1 MLEDRPMHH
10 QERISE
16 RISRAWRALRLLPLF
31 FALLATLFA
40 ALLAALMPAPSAAQ
54 AVETITAGAVG
65 SASTTIWPVYI
76 GIEKGFFAQAQI
88 KVDPVF
94 AQSSTAIAQQV
105 AAGSVNLTV
114 GSGLVD
120 PIRAIE
126 KGAPIAIW
134 RIDMQA
140 PPYALLAKRDI
151 KGIKELKGKTII
163 IGGPKDITRIFVE
176 RMLAPNGIGPGDVDY
191 VFAGATS
198 ARLSALQSGAVDA
211 ALLTSPHNFHAE
223 AAGFTNLGWTIDYAK
238 ELPFSGG
245 AVNRAWAGASKP
257 TLDRFITAYD
267 RSVGWFQDGRNRDE
281 AIRIMVGVSKLD
293 RDDVGKSYDFLQQ
306 KNFYELTGKI
316 SKSKLDKLIAAL
328 RQLGDLPPSFA
339 VEQLVMPGVGE
350 LTE

>member
-1 MLEDRPMHH
+1 M
-10 QERISE
+10 
-16 RISRAWRALRLLPLF
+16 PLF

-257 TLDRFITAYD
+257 TLDRFIAAYD

>member
-1 MLEDRPMHH
+1 MDIR
-10 QERISE
+10 
-16 RISRAWRALRLLPLF
+16 
-31 FALLATLFA
+31 
-40 ALLAALMPAPSAAQ
+40 
-54 AVETITAGAVG
+54 
-65 SASTTIWPVYI
+65 
-76 GIEKGFFAQAQI
+76 
-88 KVDPVF
+88 VDPVF

-151 KGIKELKGKTII
+151 KSIKELKGKTII
-163 IGGPKDITRIFVE
+163 IGGAKDITRIFVE
-176 RMLAPNGIGPGDVDY
+176 RMLLPNGISPGDVDY

-245 AVNRAWAGASKP
+245 AVNRAWASANKP
-257 TLDRFITAYD
+257 TLDRFLAAYT
-267 RSVGWFQDGRNRDE
+267 RSVGWFQDDKNRDE
-281 AIRIMVGVSKLD
+281 AIRIMVQVSKLN
-293 RDDVGKSYDFLQQ
+293 RDDVAKSYDFLQQ
-306 KNFYELTGKI
+306 KDFYELTGKI
-316 SKSKLDKLIAAL
+316 SKAKLGKLVEAL
-328 RQLGDLPPSFA
+328 RELGDLPPSFA
-339 VEQLVMPGVGE
+339 VEQLVMPGVAE
-350 LTE
+350 LTD

>member
-1 MLEDRPMHH
+1 MQRHGT
-10 QERISE
+10 ITS
-16 RISRAWRALRLLPLF
+16 LRHAPSVL
-31 FALLATLFA
+31 ALLG
-40 ALLAALMPAPSAAQ
+40 ALMLAPSAAQ
-54 AVETITAGAVG
+54 AIETITAGAVG

-76 GIEKGFFAQAQI
+76 GIEKGFFAEMDI
-88 KVDPVF
+88 RVDPVF

-151 KGIKELKGKTII
+151 KSIKELKGKTII
-163 IGGPKDITRIFVE
+163 IGGAKDITRIFVE
-176 RMLAPNGIGPGDVDY
+176 RMLLPNGISPGDVDY

-245 AVNRAWAGASKP
+245 AVNRAWASANKP
-257 TLDRFITAYD
+257 TLDRFLAAYT
-267 RSVGWFQDGRNRDE
+267 RSVDWFQDDKNRDE
-281 AIRIMVGVSKLD
+281 AIRIMVQVSKLN
-293 RDDVGKSYDFLQQ
+293 RDDVAESYDFLQQ

-316 SKSKLDKLIAAL
+316 SKAKLGKLVEAL
-328 RQLGDLPPSFA
+328 RELGDLPPAFP
-339 VEQLVMPGVGE
+339 VEQLVMPGVAE
-350 LTE
+350 LTD

>member
-1 MLEDRPMHH
+1 MWVLVLAPAAA
-10 QERISE
+10 
-16 RISRAWRALRLLPLF
+16 RAA
-31 FALLATLFA
+31 
-40 ALLAALMPAPSAAQ
+40 
-54 AVETITAGAVG
+54 ETITAGAVG

-76 GIEKGFFAQAQI
+76 GMEKDFFAEVGI

-105 AAGSVNLTV
+105 ATGSINLTT

-140 PPYALLAKRDI
+140 PPYALLARGEI
-151 KGIKELKGKTII
+151 RSIKELKGKTII
-163 IGGPKDITRIFVE
+163 IGGAKDITRIFVE
-176 RMLAPNGIGPGDVDY
+176 RMLAPNGIRAGDVDY

-223 AAGFTNLGWTIDYAK
+223 AAGFANLGWTIDYAP

-245 AVNRAWAGASKP
+245 AVNRAWASAHKP
-257 TLDRFITAYD
+257 TLDGFVAAYN
-267 RSVGWFQDGRNRDE
+267 RSVRWFQDRSNRDE
-281 AIRIMVGVSKLD
+281 AIRIMVAVSRLNE
-293 RDDVGKSYDFLQQ
+293 DDVAKSYDFLQQ
-306 KNFYELTGKI
+306 KNFYELTGRI
-316 SKSKLDKLIAAL
+316 SKAKLDKLIEAL
-328 RQLGDLPPSFA
+328 RELGDLPPSFT
-339 VEQLVMPGVGE
+339 VEQLVMHGVAE
-350 LTE
+350 LTD

>member
-1 MLEDRPMHH
+1 MNLHKKTSSVR
-10 QERISE
+10 QAS
-16 RISRAWRALRLLPLF
+16 WLCPLV
-31 FALLATLFA
+31 L
-40 ALLAALMPAPSAAQ
+40 ALMLAPSAAQ
-54 AVETITAGAVG
+54 AIETITAGAVG

-76 GIEKGFFAQAQI
+76 GIEKGFFAEAQL
-88 KVDPVF
+88 KVEPVF

-134 RIDMQA
+134 RVDMQA

-151 KGIKELKGKTII
+151 KSIKGLKGKTII

-176 RMLAPNGIGPGDVDY
+176 RMLEPNGISAGNVDY

-198 ARLSALQSGAVDA
+198 ARLAALQSGAVDA

-223 AAGFTNLGWTIDYAK
+223 ALGFTNLGWTIDYAK

-245 AVNRAWAGASKP
+245 AVNCAWASASKP
-257 TLDRFITAYD
+257 TLDRFLAAYT
-267 RSVGWFQDGRNRDE
+267 RSVGWFQDGNNRDE
-281 AIRIMVGVSKLD
+281 AIRIMVGVSKLG
-293 RDDVGKSYDFLQQ
+293 RDDVAKSYDFLQQ

-316 SKSKLDKLIAAL
+316 SKAKLGKLIAAL
-328 RQLGDLPPSFA
+328 RELGDLPPSFA
-339 VEQLVMPGVGE
+339 VEQLVMPGVAE
-350 LTE
+350 LAD